1 MFLHDFPAYVCCAD
15 APCPGPVQQD
25 DVWKKARDAQPS
37 QHVGITH
44 THTHTRQELRIP
56 AWLQTQDSSTLVKQ
70 AVRNL
75 SNTQR
80 ELNAQ
85 KILRP
90 TNLCFS
96 KIPQHRYM
104 SVVY

>member
-1 MFLHDFPAYVCCAD
+1 MSAVLMLHALDQYSRMMCGRKPEMLSLHSMLESHT
-15 APCPGPVQQD
+15 APPP
-25 DVWKKARDAQPS
+25 
-37 QHVGITH
+37 
-44 THTHTRQELRIP
+44 RQELRIP

-104 SVVY
+104 SVLY